1 MDLEYKVIQSQTP
14 LFADTAKMH
23 EVLAQEARAGWQL
36 LEKEDNYRI
45 KVQRNISHR
54 DKDSSLDFDAY
65 RTSVGVP
72 SVVTYGATAVVTVL
86 IVSVILYFALW
97 TQS

>member
-1 MDLEYKVIQSQTP
+1 MDLEYKIIQSQTP

-23 EVLAQEARAGWQL
+23 EVLEQEAKAGWRL

-45 KVQRNISHR
+45 KVQRDISHR
-54 DKDSSLDFDAY
+54 AGDKDLDFDAY

-72 SVVTYGATAVVTVL
+72 SVVTYGATALVTIA
-86 IVSVILYFALW
+86 IVSIILYFALW
-97 TQS
+97 TQN

>member
-1 MDLEYKVIQSQTP
+1 MDHEYKVIQSQTP

-23 EVLAQEARAGWQL
+23 EILAQEARAGWQL

-45 KVQRNISHR
+45 KVQRDIAHR
-54 DKDSSLDFDAY
+54 EKDKELDFDAY

-72 SVVTYGATAVVTVL
+72 SIVTYGVTALVTIG
-86 IVSVILYFALW
+86 IVSVILYLAIW
-97 TQS
+97 TNQ